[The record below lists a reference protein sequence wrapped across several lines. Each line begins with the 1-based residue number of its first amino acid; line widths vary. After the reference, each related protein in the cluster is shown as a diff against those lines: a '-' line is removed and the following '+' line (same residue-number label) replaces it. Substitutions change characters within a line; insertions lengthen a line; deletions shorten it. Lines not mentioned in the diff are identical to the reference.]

1 MLTEQEKQVLQ
12 RINDNPQARIE
23 TIHSV
28 LASLEERGYINIKPA
43 RSMLGTETG
52 LFLCQ
57 VTEAGA
63 SLLGSGSRG

>member
-1 MLTEQEKQVLQ
+1 MLTEQEKQILQ
-12 RINDNPQARIE
+12 KINDNPQARIE

-43 RSMLGTETG
+43 RSMLGIETG
-52 LFLCQ
+52 LFLCR

-63 SLLGSGSRG
+63 LLGSGGRG